1 MKTET
6 REHRDFVIERVEI
19 RAGDGDDKAPI
30 LSGVV
35 NTYGKLSEDL
45 GGFREK
51 FESGAF
57 TKSISGRDIV
67 ALSQHD
73 SRSPLGRTKSGTL
86 TLRDSKSSL
95 EFELPLPDTSAG
107 RDIAVLAKRGDLGG
121 MSFGFRA
128 TIDEWDETQDPPI
141 RTVREA
147 ELYEISVVTSP
158 AYPDTSVA
166 VRSLESRQAERE
178 SVLAEKVADEQIRER
193 LREAEASA

>member
-1 MKTET
+1 
-6 REHRDFVIERVEI
+6 
-19 RAGDGDDKAPI
+19 
-30 LSGVV
+30 
-35 NTYGKLSEDL
+35 
-45 GGFREK
+45 
-51 FESGAF
+51 
-57 TKSISGRDIV
+57 
-67 ALSQHD
+67 
-73 SRSPLGRTKSGTL
+73 
-86 TLRDSKSSL
+86 
-95 EFELPLPDTSAG
+95 
-107 RDIAVLAKRGDLGG
+107 